1 MKLTAHEEY
10 GLRCLLQV
18 GKGWPDSALTIPEV
32 SKREGISVA
41 HAAKLLQILRQGGF
55 LKSVRGQI
63 GGYSLAS
70 PPEKILVRD
79 VLGLL
84 GGRIYE
90 DEFCQEHKGRVRLCT
105 HSTDCAIRSLWRSI
119 RFNLSR
125 IPGSQGGLRLAS
137 LRARHL
143 ERSPHPSRLPRGEC
157 YGRPSGRPSSP
168 LTCAS
173 QSL

>member
-32 SKREGISVA
+32 SKREGISAA

-79 VLGLL
+79 VLALL

-119 RFNLSR
+119 QTAVDDLLARTTLKDL
-125 IPGSQGGLRLAS
+125 LRKEEEMSSWLHDLVPLEPAS
-137 LRARHL
+137 P
-143 ERSPHPSRLPRGEC
+143 SP
-157 YGRPSGRPSSP
+157 
-168 LTCAS
+168 AA
-173 QSL
+173 

>member
-18 GKGWPDSALTIPEV
+18 GKGWPESSLTIPEV
-32 SKREGISVA
+32 SKREGISVS

-119 RFNLSR
+119 QTAVDDVLARTTLKDL
-125 IPGSQGGLRLAS
+125 LRKEEAMSSWLQELVSVEPAS
-137 LRARHL
+137 P
-143 ERSPHPSRLPRGEC
+143 SPP
-157 YGRPSGRPSSP
+157 
-168 LTCAS
+168 AA
-173 QSL
+173 